1 MEKSKA
7 MKRDSI
13 ATAKVLS
20 DALPYMQRH
29 DGSII
34 VIKLGGH
41 AMSSG
46 RGHGQLCAR
55 CRADASVQR
64 EPRDRARRR
73 ADDQRDA
80 RKSWISNQ
88 NL

>member
-20 DALPYMQRH
+20 DALPHMQRH

-41 AMSSG
+41 AMSSDAAMASF
-46 RGHGQLCAR
+46 AR
-55 CRADASVQR
+55 DVGPNTSMQR
-64 EPRDRARRR
+64 EPRDCTWWWPN
-73 ADDQRDA
+73 D
-80 RKSWISNQ
+80 
-88 NL
+88 